1 MNRPTKTW
9 PIDLR
14 HIAERALGKQ
24 AGHQLWK
31 KYQSAFPAE
40 YQALVSPR
48 YALKDMLHLEQIP
61 ASNNQCIS
69 LLNPDKKI
77 DHYRLHFYSREPRYL
92 DEYIPVLENMHLRV
106 MDQVQFAVTVDGVA
120 LFIKSFT
127 IKSAKNHGASFSK
140 LRSRMLET
148 IRVMMDGKVENDAL
162 NKLCVITGMA
172 WQEIDVLRAYRNYYL
187 QLGHRTTRVSV
198 HHALINNPQ
207 VALCLFN
214 YFEARFRPDP
224 DWDDPVI
231 REEQASF
238 PLRLQ
243 LLEGIAS
250 VSDINDDRILR
261 TLFNLI
267 DATMRCNFHLRRD
280 SADYFI
286 AFKINSLGIIDMPAP
301 KPQNEIYVHAVY
313 MEGIHLRSGK
323 ISRGGIRWS
332 DRPDDFRTEI
342 LGLMQTQIS
351 KNALII
357 PTGAKGG
364 FVVKKSN
371 LKHSLPS
378 SSLGTREAGKK
389 AYLTLIHGLL
399 DLTDNYIGD
408 KVVKPRNIVCYDDPD
423 PYLVVAADKGTA
435 QFSDIANAV
444 SAEYQFWLGD
454 AFASG
459 GSRGYDHKALGIT
472 ARGAWECIK
481 RHFREIGK
489 ASAPAHAPYLRP
501 VGKDIQSEAFT
512 VVGIGSMDGDVF
524 GNAMLLSPYIR
535 LLAAFSGQHI
545 FIDPDPSDT
554 DAAFNERKRLF
565 ELPGSSWD
573 DYDRT
578 LISAGGGV
586 YPRSSKDI
594 PVSAELKKWLGIRYK
609 SLDGE
614 SMIRYLLTAPM
625 ELLWLGGIGTYVK
638 ASTEKHEDVGDRAN
652 DNVRVDAADLRAIV
666 VGEGANLGFT
676 QKARIEYNLKGG
688 RINTDAVDN
697 SAGVDTSDHEVNL
710 KIFLVGLQKKKLI
723 ADYQPL
729 FISMTQDV
737 CRLVLADNIAQSLC
751 LSLEQWRCEEN
762 AAVYLQLAERL
773 EAAGSFDRAVECF
786 PPTKEILSR
795 PGQVITRPELAVLM
809 AASKMY
815 LTQLMQDQPG
825 LLQEEYFSRYL
836 QAYFPE
842 QLSEQYANYLSGHPL
857 AREIKSTLIS
867 NKLVNQAG
875 CGFLS
880 LDTDSK
886 NIPDHVTCYL
896 TFDQALDGDALRQ
909 AISALDNKVAADRQ
923 YRLLMLLENT
933 LIGFCRWAF
942 MQGRKIRPNEQTI
955 ACYRRHLKDYEQ
967 YFKSDYAEFGEQ
979 LAQYR
984 LDGIPDQLALNIAF
998 ISSLSDFPLIVSFA
1012 VEAGQS
1018 FVTILK
1024 LFNEII
1030 RYLGLDEVNDQL
1042 AKMPI
1047 HDYWEQNVLNELQED
1062 MKRVVGLVIK
1072 GILASKAQTCADYFD
1087 RPDQQPKINRYW
1099 RIYQEINNAL
1109 PVNLFPYIALA
1120 KELGHLVDG
1129 NLNT

>member
-1 MNRPTKTW
+1 MNKITKNWLST
-9 PIDLR
+9 LQ
-14 HIAERALGKQ
+14 HIAERALGEQ
-24 AGHQLWK
+24 AGHRLWQ
-31 KYQSAFPAE
+31 KYHAAFSAE

-48 YALKDMLHLEQIP
+48 YALKDILHLEQVL
-61 ASNNQCIS
+61 ASDNQRAG
-69 LLNPDKKI
+69 LLNPGNQV
-77 DHYRLHFYSREPRYL
+77 DHYRLHFYSRHPRYL

-106 MDQVQFAVTVDGVA
+106 MDQVQFPVTVDRA
-120 LFIKSFT
+120 TLFIKSFT
-127 IKSAKNHGASFSK
+127 IKAAKSQCASFSK

-148 IRVMMDGKVENDAL
+148 IQVMMDGAVERDAL
-162 NKLCVITGMA
+162 NKLCVLAGMS

-198 HHALINNPQ
+198 HHALLNNPQ
-207 VALCLFN
+207 VAQGLFN
-214 YFEARFRPDP
+214 YFEARFKPNP
-224 DWDDPVI
+224 DWDDPSI
-231 REEQASF
+231 REEQALF

-243 LLEGIAS
+243 LLESIAS

-267 DATMRCNFHLRRD
+267 DATMRCNFYLRRGLP
-280 SADYFI
+280 DYFI
-286 AFKINSLGIIDMPAP
+286 AFKINSLGIIDLPAP
-301 KPQNEIYVHAVY
+301 KPQNEIYVHAVD

-342 LGLMQTQIS
+342 MGLMQTQIS

-364 FVVKKSN
+364 FVVKKNGS
-371 LKHSLPS
+371 KSSLPS
-378 SSLGTREAGKK
+378 SGLAVKEAGKK
-389 AYLTLIHGLL
+389 AYLTLIRGLL
-399 DLTDNYIGD
+399 DLTDNYVGD
-408 KVVKPRNIVCYDDPD
+408 KAVNPRNIVCYDDPD

-459 GSRGYDHKALGIT
+459 GSHGYDHKALGIT

-481 RHFREIGK
+481 RHFREISK
-489 ASAPAHAPYLRP
+489 VSVHSA
-501 VGKDIQSEAFT
+501 GKDIQSEAFT

-524 GNAMLLSPYIR
+524 GNGMLLSPYIR
-535 LLAAFSGQHI
+535 LLGAFSGQHI
-545 FIDPDPSDT
+545 FIDPNPSDS

-573 DYDRT
+573 DYDRM

-586 YPRSSKDI
+586 YPRSAKDI
-594 PVSAELKKWLGIRYK
+594 PVSAEIKKWLGIRYK

-614 SMIRYLLTAPM
+614 SLIRYLLAAPV

-652 DNVRVDAADLRAIV
+652 DNVRVDAADLRACV

-676 QKARIEYNLKGG
+676 QKARIEYSLRGG

-710 KIFLVGLQKKKLI
+710 KIFLVGLQKKNLI

-737 CRLVLADNIAQSLC
+737 CQLVLADNIAQSLC
-751 LSLEQWRCEEN
+751 LSLEQLRCAEDSS
-762 AAVYLQLAERL
+762 VYLQLAERL
-773 EAAGSFDRAVECF
+773 DTEGKFDRAEECF
-786 PPTKEILSR
+786 PQIKDLMSR
-795 PGQVITRPELAVLM
+795 PGLVITRPELAVLM

-815 LTQLMQDQPG
+815 LTQLIQDQSA
-825 LLQEEYFSRYL
+825 LLQEECCSCYL

-842 QLSEQYANYLSGHPL
+842 QISRQYADYLAGHPL
-857 AREIKSTLIS
+857 AHEIKATLIS
-867 NKLVNQAG
+867 NKIINQAG

-880 LDTDSK
+880 LDEDGG
-886 NIPDHVTCYL
+886 NIMDHVTCYL
-896 TFDQALDGDALRQ
+896 TFDRVLDGDALRQ
-909 AISALDNKVAADRQ
+909 AINALDNKASADLQ
-923 YRLLMLLENT
+923 YRLLMQLENT
-933 LIGFCRWAF
+933 LAGFCRWAL
-942 MQGRKIRPNEQTI
+942 MQKRKIRPNEQTV

-967 YFKSDYAEFGEQ
+967 YFKSDYTEFNGQ

-984 LDGIPDQLALNIAF
+984 QEGISDALALTMVF
-998 ISSLSDFPLIVSFA
+998 VSSLNDFPLIVSLA
-1012 VEAGQS
+1012 AETEQD
-1018 FVTILK
+1018 FVATLK
-1024 LFNEII
+1024 LFNEIT
-1030 RYLGLDEVNDQL
+1030 RYLGLSAINEQL
-1042 AKMPI
+1042 AKIPM
-1047 HDYWEQNVLNELQED
+1047 HDYWDRKVLNALQED
-1062 MKRVVGLVIK
+1062 MKRLTVRVAKAV
-1072 GILASKAQTCADYFD
+1072 LAGKAGTCADYFKQ
-1087 RPDQQPKINRYW
+1087 PDQQHKISRY
-1099 RIYQEINNAL
+1099 RRVYQEINNVL
-1109 PVNLFPYIALA
+1109 PVSLFPYIALI
-1120 KELGHLVDG
+1120 KELEDLLGSGL
-1129 NLNT
+1129 